1 MKKNSEN
8 TSENKPKTNRVK
20 KEVRIKVELENGN
33 VVYASSY
40 GDMLHK
46 ASLQNTRIR
55 DYNYEE

>member
-1 MKKNSEN
+1 MKNNSEN
-8 TSENKPKTNRVK
+8 KSNRVK

>member
-8 TSENKPKTNRVK
+8 KSNTNRVK

-46 ASLQNTRIR
+46 ASLQNTRIC